1 MIAALGHDFGKM
13 VSGDGHAQSSAALIE
28 QIFPDVTEQQLT
40 AISEHMG
47 APKSILGKITK
58 QADILN
64 GKPAITRFVGDNS
77 KIRLRLLSHTAEK
90 PRELVL
96 DPQGNNKFRVHTRT

>member
-1 MIAALGHDFGKM
+1 MVAALGHDFGKM

-47 APKSILGKITK
+47 APKSILGKVTK

-64 GKPAITRFVGDNS
+64 GKPAITRFVGDNG
-77 KIRLRLLSHTAEK
+77 KIRLRLPSHTVEK